1 MNKSAI
7 IDARSRRGKGAPMP
21 ALALMAMFKGMKAG
35 KLTLRLPTGDTCFFE
50 GSEPGGNAELHI
62 VNWRACSRIL
72 RYGDIGF
79 AEAYRDGWVES
90 PDLAKLIKLAIA
102 NAGALDAAVD
112 GSWLGRAWHNLMH
125 RLRPNTKA
133 GSRRN
138 IHAHYDLGNA
148 FYGLWLDPTWTY
160 SGAWF
165 QGDFSRSLREAQ
177 DAKYQ
182 RIVDILDLKPGMRVL
197 EIGCGWGGFALHAAS
212 RGVEVHGVTISRAQL
227 QAGSERI
234 RAAGLE
240 SLANLE
246 FCDYRD
252 LGGEYDAVVSIE
264 MFEAVGEAFWPEYF
278 NVIQRRLK
286 PNGRALVQS
295 ITIDH
300 DRFNAYRRSSDFIR
314 EYIFPGGMLP
324 SPAVFSM
331 QAGNR
336 GLQVID
342 AFAFGGDYAE
352 TLRRWR
358 DAFERH
364 LPTIRKQGFDE
375 AFIRLWRLYF
385 QYCEAGFDAGSIDL
399 YQFTLRRD
407 D

>member
-1 MNKSAI
+1 MNKLAI
-7 IDARSRRGKGAPMP
+7 IDVRNRLGKGAPMP
-21 ALALMAMFKGMKAG
+21 ALAFMAMLKGMQAG
-35 KLTLRLPTGDTCFFE
+35 KLTLRLPTGDTCYFE
-50 GSEPGGNAELHI
+50 APERGGNAELHI
-62 VNWRACSRIL
+62 VDWRACSRIL
-72 RYGDIGF
+72 RSGDIGF
-79 AEAYRDGWVES
+79 AEAYRDGWVDS
-90 PDLAKLIKLAIA
+90 PDLTKLIKLAVA
-102 NAGALDAAVD
+102 NAGAFDAAVD
-112 GSWLGRAWHNLMH
+112 GSWLGRAWHRLMH

-160 SGAWF
+160 SSAWF
-165 QGDFSRSLREAQ
+165 QGDFSRSLQEAQ

-182 RIVDILDLKPGMRVL
+182 RIVDKLSLKPGMRVL
-197 EIGCGWGGFALHAAS
+197 EIGCGWGGFALHAANL
-212 RGVEVHGVTISRAQL
+212 GIHVHGVTISRAQL
-227 QAGSERI
+227 LVGTGRI

-264 MFEAVGEAFWPEYF
+264 MFEAVGEAYWPGYF
-278 NVIQRRLK
+278 DVIRQRLK
-286 PNGRALVQS
+286 PNGCALVQS

-300 DRFNAYRRSSDFIR
+300 KRFDAYRSSSDFIR

-324 SPAVFSM
+324 SPAVFSL

-336 GLQVID
+336 GLQVTD

-358 DAFERH
+358 DAFEKH
-364 LPTIRKQGFDE
+364 LPAIRQQGFDE

-399 YQFTLRRD
+399 YQFALRRD